1 MATKWKD
8 IPRGAIVKI
17 IKRDELNL
25 LGEMTGYDILGLYGV
40 VTSIDR
46 GHFGDTEPL
55 FSVKING
62 TEDIVMMYGDEIE
75 EINGR

>member
-1 MATKWKD
+1 MRNNWKD
-8 IPRGAIVKI
+8 IARGATVKI
-17 IKRDELNL
+17 TKRDELNL
-25 LGEMTGYDILGLYGV
+25 LGEMVGYDILGLYGM

-62 TEDIVMMYGDEIE
+62 TEDIIMMYGDEIE
-75 EINGR
+75 EIHGR